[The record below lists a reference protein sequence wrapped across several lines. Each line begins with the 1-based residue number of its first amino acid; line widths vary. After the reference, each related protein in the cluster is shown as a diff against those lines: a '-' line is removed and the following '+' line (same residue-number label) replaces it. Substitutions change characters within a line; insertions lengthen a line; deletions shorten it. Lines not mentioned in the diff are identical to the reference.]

1 MFSRVERHIYNHMGS
16 HVLDF
21 EYNLAEYDGASDEIK
36 QYLLKR
42 LAEVRLLEEIEDKR
56 RGDQ

>member
-1 MFSRVERHIYNHMGS
+1 MFSRAERHIYNHMGS

-21 EYNLAEYDGASDEIK
+21 EYNLAIYDNAPEEVQ

-42 LAEVRLLEEIEDKR
+42 LVEVRQLEEIEDKR

>member
-1 MFSRVERHIYNHMGS
+1 MSFSRAERQIYNHMGS

-21 EYNLAEYDGASDEIK
+21 EYNLSVYDDAPYEIQ

-42 LAEVRLLEEIEDKR
+42 LHEVRQLEAIRDKE
-56 RGDQ
+56 RGE

>member
-1 MFSRVERHIYNHMGS
+1 MFSRAERHIYNHMGS

-21 EYNLAEYDGASDEIK
+21 EYNLAIYDNAPEEVQ

-42 LAEVRLLEEIEDKR
+42 LAEVRQLEEIEDKR